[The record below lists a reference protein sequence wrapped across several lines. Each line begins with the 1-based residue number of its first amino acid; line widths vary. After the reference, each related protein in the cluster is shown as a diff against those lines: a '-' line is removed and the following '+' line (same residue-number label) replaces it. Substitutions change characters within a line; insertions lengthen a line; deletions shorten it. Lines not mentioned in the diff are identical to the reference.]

1 MFKMND
7 YRALAKKIKYVY
19 FNKKK
24 IDNKVQIGSK
34 NLYRFSE
41 SKNLNQYLD
50 LILKYI

>member
-1 MFKMND
+1 MFI
-7 YRALAKKIKYVY
+7 LT
-19 FNKKK
+19 KKK